1 MIDLM
6 GKSLKPV
13 ITHIITG
20 LDVGGAERA
29 LYTLLSNGLEGPFRN
44 QIISLM
50 GPGHYGPLIEQA
62 GIPVSCLHMR
72 GGRPS
77 LAALVRLGSLVA
89 RAPANLVQGWMA
101 HGNLAAT
108 SVRACIQPQAI
119 LAWNIRR
126 SLEGQPDA
134 RLSSRVITRLSARLS
149 RKPEAIIYNSE
160 RSLSQHAQAGFH
172 SSCAIHLPNGFDTN
186 FWAPDDAVRWAVRN
200 EFGIPVSSRVLGFV
214 GRGHVDKDP
223 AILFSAF
230 EKIASIH
237 KDVVLF
243 AVGRDLDRFSIKNS
257 RILLAGQR
265 PDVAR
270 LMKAFDLFCMTS
282 RVEGFP
288 NVVGEA
294 MSTGVPCVVTDVG
307 DVKSIVGGA
316 GWVVPP
322 RNVDAIVN
330 ALNEA
335 LQLKPEALRRMAE
348 KSRIRIIDDFS
359 ITSVVDRYV
368 ALYRRLL
375 DGKA

>member
-1 MIDLM
+1 M
-6 GKSLKPV
+6 GKSLTPV

-44 QIISLM
+44 QVISLM
-50 GPGHYGPLIEQA
+50 GAGHYGPLIEQV

-72 GGRPS
+72 AGRPP
-77 LAALVRLGSLVA
+77 LAALMRLRSLVA
-89 RAPANLVQGWMA
+89 RDPVNLIQGWMS

-108 SVRACIQPQAI
+108 IVRTWLQPQTL

-126 SLEGQPDA
+126 SLEGQSTA
-134 RLSSRVITRLSARLS
+134 RLSNRVITRLSARLS
-149 RKPEAIIYNSE
+149 SKPETIIYNSQ
-160 RSLSQHAQAGFH
+160 RSLLQHEQAGYC
-172 SSCAIHLPNGFDTN
+172 SSKAVHLPNGFDTN
-186 FWAPDDAVRWAVRN
+186 LWAPDDAVRWAVRN

-214 GRGHVDKDP
+214 GRGHEDKDP
-223 AILFSAF
+223 ATLFAAF
-230 EKIASIH
+230 EILASIH
-237 KDVVLF
+237 KDVVLL
-243 AVGRDLDRFSIKNS
+243 AVGRDLDRFSNKNS

-265 PDVAR
+265 SDVAR

-288 NVVGEA
+288 NVLGEA

-307 DVKSIVGGA
+307 DAKSIVGDV

-335 LQLKPEALRRMAE
+335 LQMQPDSLRNMA
-348 KSRIRIIDDFS
+348 KNSRCIIIDDFS

>member
-1 MIDLM
+1 M
-6 GKSLKPV
+6 GKSLTPI

-50 GPGHYGPLIEQA
+50 GPGHYGPFIEQA

-72 GGRPS
+72 AGRPS
-77 LAALVRLGSLVA
+77 LAALVRLRSLVA
-89 RAPANLVQGWMA
+89 RPPVHLVQGWMA

-108 SVRACIQPQAI
+108 LIRTWIQPQAI

-126 SLEGQPDA
+126 SLEGLPAA
-134 RLSSRVITRLSARLS
+134 RLSNRVIARLSARLS

-160 RSLSQHAQAGFH
+160 RSLSQHAQAGYC
-172 SSCAIHLPNGFDTN
+172 SSSAVHLPNGFDTN
-186 FWAPDDAVRWAVRN
+186 LWAPDDAVRWAVRN

-214 GRGHVDKDP
+214 GRGHADKDP
-223 AILFSAF
+223 ATLFAAF
-230 EKIASIH
+230 EKLASIH
-237 KDVVLF
+237 KDVVLL
-243 AVGRDLDRFSIKNS
+243 AVGRDLERFSINNN

-265 PDVAR
+265 SDVSR

-307 DVKSIVGGA
+307 DARSIVRDA

-335 LQLKPEALRRMAE
+335 LQMKPESLRRMAE
-348 KSRIRIIDDFS
+348 NSRIRIIDDFS
-359 ITSVVDRYV
+359 VTSVVERYV
-368 ALYRRLL
+368 SLYRRLL

>member
-1 MIDLM
+1 MV
-6 GKSLKPV
+6 KSLTPV

-62 GIPVSCLHMR
+62 GIPVFCLHMR
-72 GGRPS
+72 AGRPS
-77 LAALVRLGSLVA
+77 LAALLRLRSLLA
-89 RAPANLVQGWMA
+89 RAPANLVQGWMS

-108 SVRACIQPQAI
+108 IVRHWLQPQSL

-126 SLEGQPDA
+126 SLEGQSTA
-134 RLSSRVITRLSARLS
+134 RLSNRVLTRLSAWLS
-149 RKPEAIIYNSE
+149 WKPEAIIYNSE
-160 RSLSQHAQAGFH
+160 RSLSQHAQAGYC

-186 FWAPDDAVRWAVRN
+186 LWAPDDAVRWAVRN

-223 AILFSAF
+223 AVLFTAF
-230 EKIASIH
+230 EKLASIH
-237 KDVVLF
+237 KDVVLL
-243 AVGRDLDRFSIKNS
+243 AVGRDLERFSINNN

-265 PDVAR
+265 SDVAR

-307 DVKSIVGGA
+307 DAKSIVGDA

-322 RNVDAIVN
+322 RSVDATVN

-335 LQLKPEALRRMAE
+335 LVMKPESLRSMAIN
-348 KSRIRIIDDFS
+348 SRIRIINDFS
-359 ITSVVDRYV
+359 ITSVVERYV
-368 ALYRRLL
+368 SLYRSLL